1 MSPWAKIQMPHFS
14 KRLALIVLLAV
25 GGSCVVLAQE
35 KSEAPSEEKVEKATE
50 NPTTETWKWINFV
63 LLAAGLGY
71 LIGKNAPG
79 VFRSR
84 TATIQKDITEAQA
97 AKKDAE
103 TRAAAVDA
111 RVQALGAEMNKF
123 REQSKAEMQQE
134 GERIRQETARLMAH
148 LETQASGEIEAAGK
162 VAKRELKEYSAKLAL
177 ELAEQRIRTSAN
189 AATES
194 GLVDAFLS
202 DLGRQTA
209 KGSNN

>member
-1 MSPWAKIQMPHFS
+1 MKRVV
-14 KRLALIVLLAV
+14 KRLAPILLLAV
-25 GGSCVVLAQE
+25 GSSCVVLAQE
-35 KSEAPSEEKVEKATE
+35 RAEAPSEEKVEKATE
-50 NPTTETWKWINFV
+50 NSTTEMWKWINFV

-84 TATIQKDITEAQA
+84 TETIQKDITEAQA

-111 RVQALGAEMNKF
+111 RVQALGAEMDKF

-162 VAKRELKEYSAKLAL
+162 VAMRELKEYSAKLAL
-177 ELAEQRIRTSAN
+177 QLAEERIRTGAN

-194 GLVDAFLS
+194 GLVDAFIA
-202 DLGRQTA
+202 DLGHQSS
-209 KGSNN
+209 KNLQGSNN